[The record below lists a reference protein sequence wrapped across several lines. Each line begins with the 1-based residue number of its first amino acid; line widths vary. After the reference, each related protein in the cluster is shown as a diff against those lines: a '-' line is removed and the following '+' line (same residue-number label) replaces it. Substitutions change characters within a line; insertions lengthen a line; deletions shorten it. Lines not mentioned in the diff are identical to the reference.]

1 MPTSDLLTYGNGHA
15 LVRFNAGDTVR
26 FSPDASYISIAIRRI
41 SLRKGR
47 INLAKFG
54 PYLFGVLGQTNFDA
68 QTKLAGVFSPAVED
82 ALMAGGSTQMGSQV
96 GAAAPSYP
104 PGAAPAYEPSFEDGG
119 DMPPPPMRA
128 ESFRRLDRV
137 LLIDKQLTPRLV
149 FRGEGPLQL
158 GFGGILQK
166 DYLADTF
173 GVLEAVVKSPVAQ
186 FVSSTNSAIGQA
198 SNILDVATTVHRAFQ
213 RLADRNGVE
222 RLALLDLDIRTLF
235 DETGLPRAGNYAL
248 IAKEDAPAGMRV
260 NPQTGEIQTN
270 NGRDYDDAPYVV
282 FELRCE
288 ETRPD
293 WGSVP
298 EVNSAWRTLE
308 HQVMTGETQG
318 ALEAFRRAVYL
329 CPDLVPADSERL
341 FKAARRKLGPL
352 LNNAESFSF
361 AGRLGSVAQALK
373 QTYDQIKDAPVV
385 NEVRDEWARF
395 HRCHNI
401 MRINEG
407 GFVDHPDDPG
417 GATNMGVTQRTYDEW
432 RGRNHRPLR
441 SVRDIEEVE
450 VQQIYYEGYWR
461 AGHCHKMPDDASALV
476 LFDACVNHGHRP
488 AMTFIQRGAGIP
500 SAAVDGVYGPQT
512 AAAVRATD
520 PGLLVRR
527 ALDARW
533 AYFER
538 IMERNPRLESFRRGW
553 RNRVDTMRRIAFQ
566 WASGQESAADGLGPL
581 MGRDIAAPIFGVPS
595 MEVRS

>member
-1 MPTSDLLTYGNGHA
+1 MPMSDLLTYGNGHA
-15 LVRFNAGDTVR
+15 LVRFNEPAPRR
-26 FSPDASYISIAIRRI
+26 FSPDTSYISIAIRRI

-82 ALMAGGSTQMGSQV
+82 ALMAGASTQIGSQV
-96 GAAAPSYP
+96 GAPIYGDSAPVMDE
-104 PGAAPAYEPSFEDGG
+104 ADL
-119 DMPPPPMRA
+119 DVPPPPIQA

-149 FRGEGPLQL
+149 YRGEGPLQL
-158 GFGGILQK
+158 GFGGVVQK

-186 FVSSTNSAIGQA
+186 FVSSTNPAIGQA
-198 SNILDVATTVHRAFQ
+198 ANMLDVATTVHRAFN

-235 DETGLPRAGNYAL
+235 DETGLPRAGSYAL
-248 IAKEDAPAGMRV
+248 IAREDVPAGMSVDR
-260 NPQTGEIQTN
+260 QTGQILTSRGN
-270 NGRDYDDAPYVV
+270 DYDDAPYVV
-282 FELRCE
+282 FDLRCE
-288 ETRPD
+288 DTRPD

-308 HQVMTGETQG
+308 NQVMTGETQG

-352 LNNAESFSF
+352 LNNAESFGF
-361 AGRLGSVAQALK
+361 ASRLGNVAQALK
-373 QTYDQIKDAPVV
+373 QTYNQIKEAPVV
-385 NEVRDEWARF
+385 TEMRDEWARF
-395 HRCHNI
+395 HRCHQI
-401 MRINEG
+401 MRVNEG

-432 RGRNHRPLR
+432 RRRNHRPTR

-461 AGHCHKMPDDASALV
+461 AGYCHKMPDDASALV

-500 SAAVDGVYGPQT
+500 SASVDGIYGPQT
-512 AAAVRATD
+512 DAAVRATD
-520 PGLLVRR
+520 PPLLVRR

-553 RNRVDTMRRIAFQ
+553 RNRVDLMRRISFQ
-566 WASGQESAADGLGPL
+566 WATGQESINEGLEPL
-581 MGRDIAAPIFGVPS
+581 TPEEIAAPVFGGLTG
-595 MEVRS
+595 EARS